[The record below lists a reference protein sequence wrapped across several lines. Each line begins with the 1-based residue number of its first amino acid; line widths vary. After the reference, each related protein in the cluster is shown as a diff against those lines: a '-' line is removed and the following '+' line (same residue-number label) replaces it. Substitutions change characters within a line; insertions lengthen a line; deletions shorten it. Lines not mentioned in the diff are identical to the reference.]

1 MMITI
6 QYYSI
11 PVNFRAPGCLTA
23 CVLHCERA
31 RRSSLD
37 LTTSWSEMPSRES
50 SVLLGARAQSHCRA
64 GPMGP
69 QLFFFFLALFGLC

>member
-50 SVLLGARAQSHCRA
+50 SVLLELVHNLTVGQAPWGRSC
-64 GPMGP
+64 
-69 QLFFFFLALFGLC
+69 FSFS